1 MKFLDKPVRTTPL
14 LAVCSIIL
22 GLGLIVNSANDY
34 FVRSNHQAA
43 IMQLAKEVSH
53 KQPVI
58 DKATIE
64 SLTAQVD
71 SLQSQV
77 NELNINAIQ
86 LNQDA
91 AKARN
96 EAEKVKRTNVRPEY
110 ETDAAGR
117 RVRNSDTYEQAM
129 KNCDAEAN
137 LVNFMTYGEPHPSCR

>member
-1 MKFLDKPVRTTPL
+1 MKFLDTSVNTMG
-14 LAVCSIIL
+14 LAICTLTL
-22 GLGLIVNSANDY
+22 GIGLIANSTFDY
-34 FVRSNHQAA
+34 LGRSNHQAA

-77 NELNINAIQ
+77 NELNINTIQ

-91 AKARN
+91 ATARN
-96 EAEKVKRTNVRPEY
+96 EAERVKRTNVRPEY

>member
-1 MKFLDKPVRTTPL
+1 MKFLDTSVNTMG
-14 LAVCSIIL
+14 LAICTLTL
-22 GLGLIVNSANDY
+22 GIGLIANSASDY
-34 FVRSNHQAA
+34 LGRSNHQAA

-64 SLTAQVD
+64 GLTTQVD

-77 NELNINAIQ
+77 NELSINAIQ
-86 LNQDA
+86 LNEDA
-91 AKARN
+91 ARARM
-96 EAEKVKRTNVRPEY
+96 EKEKVRTNVRPEY

>member
-1 MKFLDKPVRTTPL
+1 MKFLDTSVNTMG
-14 LAVCSIIL
+14 LAICTLTL
-22 GLGLIVNSANDY
+22 GIGLIANSTFDY
-34 FVRSNHQAA
+34 LGRSNHQAA

-64 SLTAQVD
+64 GLTTQVD

-77 NELNINAIQ
+77 NELSINAIQ
-86 LNQDA
+86 LNEDA
-91 AKARN
+91 ARARM
-96 EAEKVKRTNVRPEY
+96 EKEKVRTNVRPEY

>member
-1 MKFLDKPVRTTPL
+1 MKFLDTSVNTMG
-14 LAVCSIIL
+14 LAICTLTL
-22 GLGLIVNSANDY
+22 GIGLIANSTFDY
-34 FVRSNHQAA
+34 LGRSNHQAA

-64 SLTAQVD
+64 GLTTQVD

-77 NELNINAIQ
+77 NELSINAIQ
-86 LNQDA
+86 LNEDA
-91 AKARN
+91 ARARM
-96 EAEKVKRTNVRPEY
+96 EKEKVRTNVRPEY

-117 RVRNSDTYEQAM
+117 RVRNSDTFEDAM

>member
-34 FVRSNHQAA
+34 LVRSNHQAA

-96 EAEKVKRTNVRPEY
+96 EAENVRPEY

>member
-96 EAEKVKRTNVRPEY
+96 EAEKAKRTNVRPEY